1 MNALCD
7 LVKQGTVVNPFNE
20 TSSEVITLNPGEV
33 MDPAMVVCLKNA
45 LTIGKKVIQI
55 NLYTFSNRPPADLN
69 KGADKLGS
77 AKAKAAL
84 VTKLF
89 LSLQARPE
97 ADIDAFFKHENQR
110 ETPSLSDRGKP
121 RQGAKSDSIACL
133 PGIPASDRSKAVKEA
148 TVVILDMAVVIH
160 IIKPQRTRIFGEYT
174 QMHCC
179 HTCRVR

>member
-7 LVKQGTVVNPFNE
+7 LLKEGTEVNPFNE
-20 TSSEVITLNPGEV
+20 TSSEVTTLNTGEV
-33 MDPAMVVCLKNA
+33 MDPVIIDCLKNTP
-45 LTIGKKVIQI
+45 TIGKKVIQK

-69 KGADKLGS
+69 KVADKLGS

-84 VTKLF
+84 VTKLL

-110 ETPSLSDRGKP
+110 ETPSLSDRGMP
-121 RQGAKSDSIACL
+121 RQGSKSDSIACL
-133 PGIPASDRSKAVKEA
+133 PGIPAPGRSKAVKEA

-174 QMHCC
+174 QVHCC